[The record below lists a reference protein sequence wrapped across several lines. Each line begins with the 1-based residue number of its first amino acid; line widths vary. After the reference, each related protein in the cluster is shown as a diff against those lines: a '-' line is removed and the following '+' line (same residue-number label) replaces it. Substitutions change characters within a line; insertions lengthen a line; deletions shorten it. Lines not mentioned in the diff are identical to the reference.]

1 MHSVQPALAEV
12 PSKQRRHKDNAAQ
25 MNAKKHVLRVKE
37 VLSILWNNLK
47 LKNWQD
53 FLDIQYQENRAIK
66 NKYALFGSL
75 VR

>member
-12 PSKQRRHKDNAAQ
+12 PSKQRRHKDNADQ

-37 VLSILWNNLK
+37 VLSILCNNLK
-47 LKNWQD
+47 LKNWIG

-66 NKYALFGSL
+66 K
-75 VR
+75 